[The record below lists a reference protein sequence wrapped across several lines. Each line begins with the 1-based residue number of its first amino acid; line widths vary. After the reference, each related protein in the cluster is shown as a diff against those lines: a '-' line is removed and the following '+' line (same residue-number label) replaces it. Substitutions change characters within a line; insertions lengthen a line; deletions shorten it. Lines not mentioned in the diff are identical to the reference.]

1 MLRVRY
7 LLPAMA
13 FAAFACGDDSDPAGP
28 AGGNPGAGES
38 ESPPVA
44 SITVEGPVVML
55 WDAGLSTRLSVS
67 ALDSEG
73 QPIPGVPFEWTT
85 ADVSVA
91 TVADGVVTA
100 TDDGWTQITAS
111 ASGITDAAQIV
122 VVTPD
127 GPKDRTDCNACHGD
141 EYVDQ
146 HGDSN
151 TPITCLQCHSGPTWT
166 SGDFDHPT
174 VANGFDLLGAHALIS
189 CGSCHEPDGS
199 PKYPGVADD
208 ECVSCHQ
215 ADYDGQHEGSGTPT
229 TCLQC
234 HTRDSWTGA
243 DFDHPTVAN
252 GFDLL
257 GAHALIS
264 CASCHDP
271 DGSPKYPGVADDECV
286 SCHQADYDGQH
297 EGSGYPTTCLTCHTR
312 DSWSGADFNH
322 DLQFFPILSG
332 KHQGKWGG
340 CETCHIDPSDYTKFS
355 CFACHP
361 HDQDRMDDKHSE
373 ISAYVYDSD
382 RCYACHPDGQA
393 D

>member
-111 ASGITDAAQIV
+111 ASGLTDAAQIV

-141 EYVDQ
+141 ESVDQ

-166 SGDFDHPT
+166 SG
-174 VANGFDLLGAHALIS
+174 
-189 CGSCHEPDGS
+189 
-199 PKYPGVADD
+199 
-208 ECVSCHQ
+208 
-215 ADYDGQHEGSGTPT
+215 
-229 TCLQC
+229 
-234 HTRDSWTGA
+234 